1 MKLVKFAVGALLFA
15 PMALVPAGL
24 VASQAASAPTWA
36 PAATAAV
43 HPGVQTFTN
52 GAQCTANF
60 IYNDGTSTY
69 IGQAA
74 HCSGTGGN
82 TATNGCTSGTL
93 PVGTQV
99 QVTGATQP
107 GVMVYNSWATMQAL
121 HETDADTCQ
130 YNDLALVRLDPVDV
144 LNTNPSVPYWGGP
157 MGVNASGLNFGDTI
171 YSYGNSE
178 LRLGI
183 STLSPKTGVSTG
195 DDGGGWNHGST
206 FTNPGVPGDSG
217 SGLLDGSGNA
227 TGVLS
232 TLGVSSSGSTNNWG
246 DLGRELTYLHS
257 HTSFTG
263 VALVPGTQ
271 PFSAGGSGGLGLP
284 GLGGGGLGLLGF

>member
-1 MKLVKFAVGALLFA
+1 MKLVKFVVGVAFLG
-15 PMALVPAGL
+15 PMALVPTGL

-60 IYNDGTSTY
+60 IYTDATATY

-99 QVTGATQP
+99 QVTGATRP
-107 GVMVYNSWATMQAL
+107 GVMVYNSWSTMQAL
-121 HETDADTCQ
+121 HEADADTCQ
-130 YNDLALVRLDPVDV
+130 YNDLALVKLDPVDV
-144 LNTNPSVPYWGGP
+144 ANTNPSVPHWGGP
-157 MGVNASGLNFGDTI
+157 AGLNTTGLNFGDTI

-178 LRLGI
+178 LRFGVT
-183 STLSPKTGVSTG
+183 TLSPKTGVSTG
-195 DDGGGWNHGST
+195 DDGGGWNHGSD

-217 SGLLDGSGNA
+217 SGLLDSSGNA

-232 TLGVSSSGSTNNWG
+232 TLGISSSGSTNNWG
-246 DLGRELTYLHS
+246 DLGRELGYLHS

-263 VALVPGTQ
+263 VTLVPGTQ
-271 PFSAGGSGGLGLP
+271 PFSAGGGGV
-284 GLGGGGLGLLGF
+284 GGSLGLGLLGL

>member
-1 MKLVKFAVGALLFA
+1 MKLVKFAVGALLLA

-99 QVTGATQP
+99 QVTGATKP
-107 GVMVYNSWATMQAL
+107 GVMVYNSWATMQANG
-121 HETDADTCQ
+121 EKDADTCA
-130 YNDLALVRLDPVDV
+130 YNDLALIKL
-144 LNTNPSVPYWGGP
+144 
-157 MGVNASGLNFGDTI
+157 
-171 YSYGNSE
+171 
-178 LRLGI
+178 
-183 STLSPKTGVSTG
+183 
-195 DDGGGWNHGST
+195 
-206 FTNPGVPGDSG
+206 
-217 SGLLDGSGNA
+217 
-227 TGVLS
+227 
-232 TLGVSSSGSTNNWG
+232 
-246 DLGRELTYLHS
+246 
-257 HTSFTG
+257 
-263 VALVPGTQ
+263 
-271 PFSAGGSGGLGLP
+271 
-284 GLGGGGLGLLGF
+284 